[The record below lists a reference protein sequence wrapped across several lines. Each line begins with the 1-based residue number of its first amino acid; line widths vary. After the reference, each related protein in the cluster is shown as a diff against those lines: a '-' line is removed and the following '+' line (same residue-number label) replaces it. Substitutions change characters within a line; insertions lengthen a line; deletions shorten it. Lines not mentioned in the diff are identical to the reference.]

1 MRYHDTLPSGGKPPI
16 LRVLAQCRRA
26 SPYLGQPQV
35 TRQLAHRR
43 EQSARHKLPC
53 GDVQANL
60 RPNLLIRWDRAR
72 WIKDEGR
79 WHTHTGTRAVSN
91 YTYWS
96 TCMLTRIHRTQGPG
110 FNKSKGFWGP
120 P

>member
-60 RPNLLIRWDRAR
+60 RPNLLIR
-72 WIKDEGR
+72 
-79 WHTHTGTRAVSN
+79 
-91 YTYWS
+91 
-96 TCMLTRIHRTQGPG
+96 GPG
-110 FNKSKGFWGP
+110 SLDQRRGAVAYPHGHSCS
-120 P
+120 